1 MTSTAFATAHPN
13 IAFIKYWG
21 NRDQALRIPSN
32 SSLSMNL
39 KELETQ
45 TRVSFDSTLKEDHLF
60 LNESLESGTSL
71 ERVSILLERIRKMAG
86 IDFFARV
93 ESENNFPTGTGIA
106 SSASAFAA
114 LSCAASSAAGLNL
127 SERELS
133 QLARTGSGSAS
144 RSIPGGFVEW
154 QAGEDHG
161 SSFAFSIADPD
172 HWDLVDLIVL
182 VSLEHK
188 ETGSSQGH
196 QLAETSPLQKI
207 RVEDANRRLEI
218 CRKALLER
226 DFQQFAGIV
235 EQDSTLMHSV
245 MMTSNPPLYYWL
257 PETLAV
263 IRAVRSWRKD
273 GLPVCFTI
281 DAGPNVHVLCP
292 AAEAGKVKGKLG
304 ALESVNSI
312 LECHPGGPAHL
323 LDPEISGV

>member
-1 MTSTAFATAHPN
+1 MNSTAFATAHPN

-154 QAGEDHG
+154 QAGYND
-161 SSFAFSIADPD
+161 
-172 HWDLVDLIVL
+172 
-182 VSLEHK
+182 
-188 ETGSSQGH
+188 
-196 QLAETSPLQKI
+196 ETSY
-207 RVEDANRRLEI
+207 A
-218 CRKALLER
+218 
-226 DFQQFAGIV
+226 
-235 EQDSTLMHSV
+235 
-245 MMTSNPPLYYWL
+245 
-257 PETLAV
+257 
-263 IRAVRSWRKD
+263 
-273 GLPVCFTI
+273 FT
-281 DAGPNVHVLCP
+281 
-292 AAEAGKVKGKLG
+292 
-304 ALESVNSI
+304 
-312 LECHPGGPAHL
+312 
-323 LDPEISGV
+323 